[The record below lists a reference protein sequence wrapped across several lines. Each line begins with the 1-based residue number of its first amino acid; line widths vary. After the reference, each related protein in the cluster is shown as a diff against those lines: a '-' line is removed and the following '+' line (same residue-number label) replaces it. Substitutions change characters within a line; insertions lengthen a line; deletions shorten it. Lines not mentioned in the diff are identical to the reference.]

1 MTIKPYFEIFPAPS
15 QHSIHQLLFWQRVEA
30 STVDLVGTGRTDWW
44 NLVDLLILAGG
55 PLNIRGMGWCHQLIM
70 CFFLLLDSTY
80 EKKKSCNKKD
90 ELNQRNDLS
99 RFFFK
104 SWARN
109 GEQQQQQQQQEQEQE
124 QQQEQQQQQEH
135 GQEQEQQQ
143 RRRRQRRRQRRQ
155 QQQQHKQHK
164 QHQQQQQQQQQKQQ
178 QQQEVQQVRLSQLTV
193 PIGTPISSWLVP
205 VAYPNGWVLPLP
217 IVWVKS
223 LDNYSTK

>member
-1 MTIKPYFEIFPAPS
+1 MSSIDHVFLSASRFYIF
-15 QHSIHQLLFWQRVEA
+15 
-30 STVDLVGTGRTDWW
+30 
-44 NLVDLLILAGG
+44 
-55 PLNIRGMGWCHQLIM
+55 
-70 CFFLLLDSTY
+70 
-80 EKKKSCNKKD
+80 KKKRNKKY

-99 RFFFK
+99 KFFFK
-104 SWARN
+104 SRTRN
-109 GEQQQQQQQQEQEQE
+109 GEQREQQQQQEQEQE

-135 GQEQEQQQ
+135 EQEQEQQQ
-143 RRRRQRRRQRRQ
+143 QPQQQRQRQ
-155 QQQQHKQHK
+155 QQHHK